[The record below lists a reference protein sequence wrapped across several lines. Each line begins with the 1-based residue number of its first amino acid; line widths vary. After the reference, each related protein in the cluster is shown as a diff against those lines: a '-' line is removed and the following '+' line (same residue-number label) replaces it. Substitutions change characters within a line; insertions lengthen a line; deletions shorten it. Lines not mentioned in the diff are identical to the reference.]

1 MRVALFVTCLADHY
15 FAEAAADTVRLLR
28 HLGCEVAFPADQTCC
43 GQPAYNAGRLGEA
56 RRMAEHTLRVFAGAP
71 GDPGDPA
78 ASDGPDVPGAVVL
91 PSGSCATMVKK
102 FYPRLLADGAGTSA
116 PATHADR
123 TSAAA
128 ALADRTF
135 DLAEFIVHRLGVTEL
150 GNGLTGRRV
159 AVHQGCH
166 ALRELRLETEPAVLL
181 EGAGAEVVPWE
192 AQEECCGFGGLFSV
206 KMTAVSAAMADRK
219 LDTLSRRLRRG
230 DGSVVPF
237 DSTIYLRAVGYPGY
251 DFNRVG
257 QAMEDTGITTIATVG
272 NAIARLI
279 PARPMHEFA
288 APHVRRDPDYLLQQG
303 SGVTPLTRGVTLA
316 LPGGVLSVA
325 DPAAIFRPDRS

>member
-15 FAEAAADTVRLLR
+15 FAEAAADAVRPLR
-28 HLGCEVAFPADQTCC
+28 HLGCEVLFPADQTCC
-43 GQPAYNAGRLGEA
+43 GQPAYNAGRTREA
-56 RRMAEHTLRVFAGAP
+56 ARMAKHTMEVFA
-71 GDPGDPA
+71 D
-78 ASDGPDVPGAVVL
+78 SDAVVL

-102 FYPRLLADGAGTSA
+102 FYPRLLAGGADTSA
-116 PATHADR
+116 PAALADR

-150 GNGLTGRRV
+150 GNGLAGRRV

-219 LDTLSRRLRRG
+219 LDTLPEVDWVVSG
-230 DGSVVPF
+230 DGGCVLHL
-237 DSTIYLRAVGYPGY
+237 DGRNRARG
-251 DFNRVG
+251 
-257 QAMEDTGITTIATVG
+257 TGIAFVHLAT
-272 NAIARLI
+272 ALW
-279 PARPMHEFA
+279 
-288 APHVRRDPDYLLQQG
+288 
-303 SGVTPLTRGVTLA
+303 RGVA
-316 LPGGVLSVA
+316 GDA
-325 DPAAIFRPDRS
+325 R

>member
-56 RRMAEHTLRVFAGAP
+56 RRMAEHTLRVFAGGP
-71 GDPGDPA
+71 GDPVALDGPA
-78 ASDGPDVPGAVVL
+78 AADAVVL

-102 FYPRLLADGAGTSA
+102 FYPRLLAGGRDTAA
-116 PATHADR
+116 PTALADR

-135 DLAEFIVHRLGVTEL
+135 DLAEFIVHRLGVTKL
-150 GNGLTGRRV
+150 GGGLAGRRV

-166 ALRELRLETEPAVLL
+166 ALRELRLETEPTVLL

-219 LDTLSRRLRRG
+219 LDTLPEVDWVVSG
-230 DGSVVPF
+230 DGGCVLHL
-237 DSTIYLRAVGYPGY
+237 DGRNRARG
-251 DFNRVG
+251 
-257 QAMEDTGITTIATVG
+257 TGIEFVHLATALWRGVAG
-272 NAIARLI
+272 DARVADGSDVAATCAAAEA
-279 PARPMHEFA
+279 ARPLE
-288 APHVRRDPDYLLQQG
+288 AP
-303 SGVTPLTRGVTLA
+303 
-316 LPGGVLSVA
+316 
-325 DPAAIFRPDRS
+325 

>member
-28 HLGCEVAFPADQTCC
+28 HLGCDVAFPADQTCC

-56 RRMAEHTLRVFAGAP
+56 RRMAEHTLGVFAGAA
-71 GDPGDPA
+71 GDPA
-78 ASDGPDVPGAVVL
+78 AADAVVL

-102 FYPRLLADGAGTSA
+102 FYPRLLVDGAGTSA

-150 GNGLTGRRV
+150 GNGLAGRRV

-219 LDTLSRRLRRG
+219 LDTLPDVDWVVSG
-230 DGSVVPF
+230 DGGCVLHL
-237 DSTIYLRAVGYPGY
+237 DGRNRARG
-251 DFNRVG
+251 
-257 QAMEDTGITTIATVG
+257 TGIEFVHLAT
-272 NAIARLI
+272 ALW
-279 PARPMHEFA
+279 
-288 APHVRRDPDYLLQQG
+288 
-303 SGVTPLTRGVTLA
+303 RGVA
-316 LPGGVLSVA
+316 GDA
-325 DPAAIFRPDRS
+325 H

>member
-56 RRMAEHTLRVFAGAP
+56 RRMAEHTLGVFAGAA
-71 GDPGDPA
+71 GDPGATD
-78 ASDGPDVPGAVVL
+78 AVVL

-102 FYPRLLADGAGTSA
+102 FYPRLMAGGADTAA
-116 PATHADR
+116 PAALADR

-150 GNGLTGRRV
+150 GSGLAGRRV

-166 ALRELRLETEPAVLL
+166 ALRELRLEIEPAVLL
-181 EGAGAEVVPWE
+181 EGAGAEVVPWV

-219 LDTLSRRLRRG
+219 LDTLPEVDWVVSG
-230 DGSVVPF
+230 DGGCVLHL
-237 DSTIYLRAVGYPGY
+237 DGRNRARG
-251 DFNRVG
+251 
-257 QAMEDTGITTIATVG
+257 TGIEFVHLAT
-272 NAIARLI
+272 ALW
-279 PARPMHEFA
+279 
-288 APHVRRDPDYLLQQG
+288 
-303 SGVTPLTRGVTLA
+303 RGVSGDA
-316 LPGGVLSVA
+316 RVA
-325 DPAAIFRPDRS
+325 DGSDVAATRVSADSAEAGRLSGAR

>member
-15 FAEAAADTVRLLR
+15 FAEAAADAVRLLR

-43 GQPAYNAGRLGEA
+43 GQPAYNAGRYDEA
-56 RRMAEHTLRVFAGAP
+56 RRMAEHTLKVFGGAP
-71 GDPGDPA
+71 GNPGDPA
-78 ASDGPDVPGAVVL
+78 AADAADGPAAADAIVL

-102 FYPRLLADGAGTSA
+102 FYPRLLAGGADTSA
-116 PATHADR
+116 P
-123 TSAAA
+123 A

-150 GNGLTGRRV
+150 GSGLAGRRV

-219 LDTLSRRLRRG
+219 LDTLPEVDWVVSG
-230 DGSVVPF
+230 DGGCVLHL
-237 DSTIYLRAVGYPGY
+237 DGRNRARG
-251 DFNRVG
+251 
-257 QAMEDTGITTIATVG
+257 TGVEFVHLAT
-272 NAIARLI
+272 ALW
-279 PARPMHEFA
+279 
-288 APHVRRDPDYLLQQG
+288 
-303 SGVTPLTRGVTLA
+303 RGVA
-316 LPGGVLSVA
+316 GDARAAGDARVA
-325 DPAAIFRPDRS
+325 EAVR